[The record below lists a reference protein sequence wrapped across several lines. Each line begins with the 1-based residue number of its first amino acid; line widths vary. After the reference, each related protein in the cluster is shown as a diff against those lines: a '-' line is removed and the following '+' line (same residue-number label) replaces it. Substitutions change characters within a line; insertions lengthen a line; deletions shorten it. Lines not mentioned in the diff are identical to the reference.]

1 MASVLETLQD
11 VSFTTWLAV
20 ILGLLVFFYWRGIQK
35 YNSLLGSS
43 PLPGPKPL
51 PWIGNL
57 LDVFRYGGMHKM
69 FLSFFYKYGR
79 AHKLCLGR
87 SPAIVVSDPEMI
99 REILVKEF
107 SSFPNRLGFTP
118 RPPLDSG
125 LFVSRGESW
134 KRVRTTLTPTFT
146 ASKLKQIVPI
156 IEEKSDLLLNKMQRF
171 SETGRSF
178 AWHET
183 SVQSTGRLSCWF
195 LPLYFF

>member
-1 MASVLETLQD
+1 MLHANMASVLETLQE

-51 PWIGNL
+51 LWIGNL

-87 SPAIVVSDPEMI
+87 SPVIVVFDPEMI
-99 REILVKEF
+99 REILVKE
-107 SSFPNRLGFTP
+107 S
-118 RPPLDSG
+118 
-125 LFVSRGESW
+125 
-134 KRVRTTLTPTFT
+134 
-146 ASKLKQIVPI
+146 
-156 IEEKSDLLLNKMQRF
+156 
-171 SETGRSF
+171 
-178 AWHET
+178 
-183 SVQSTGRLSCWF
+183 
-195 LPLYFF
+195 

>member
-1 MASVLETLQD
+1 MASVLETIQD

-134 KRVRTTLTPTFT
+134 KRVRTTLTQTFT
-146 ASKLKQIVPI
+146 ASKLRQIVPI

-178 AWHET
+178 AWHGT
-183 SVQSTGRLSCWF
+183 SVQSTC
-195 LPLYFF
+195 

>member
-51 PWIGNL
+51 PSIGNL

-134 KRVRTTLTPTFT
+134 KRVRTTLIP
-146 ASKLKQIVPI
+146 Q
-156 IEEKSDLLLNKMQRF
+156 LLPRPN
-171 SETGRSF
+171 
-178 AWHET
+178 
-183 SVQSTGRLSCWF
+183 
-195 LPLYFF
+195 